1 MIFGIEIWRIVLI
14 VVLIFLVVKRA
25 NIVAFFAKLKYN
37 KREYPKAMKIF
48 QLADKV
54 GNLSV
59 NNKLL
64 LGYVCLRCGELQEAR
79 KHLNLCK
86 NMIPRGR
93 ADRNQVKN
101 LLALV
106 SWKEGNLDE
115 AIEMLEEI
123 LEDGYRNTQVYQNL
137 GILYNLSGD
146 AEKAVKFNQEAL
158 EFNEDDQI
166 IRDNL
171 ADSLAIAGRLEE
183 SAEIYEKLVHEDPEP
198 RFPEAYY
205 GYGKVLIALGNKDQG
220 LGMIKKSLEKPFS
233 FLSIHTKE
241 EIEDLY
247 RSHGGTLEE

>member
-1 MIFGIEIWRIVLI
+1 MIFGIEIWRIVLV

-25 NIVAFFAKLKYN
+25 NLVAMFAKAKYS
-37 KREYPKAMKIF
+37 KREYPEAMKLF
-48 QLADKV
+48 QLANKI

-59 NNKLL
+59 SNKML
-64 LGYVCLRCGELQEAR
+64 LGYVCLRCGELDEAR

-106 SWKEGNLDE
+106 SWKEGNLPE

-123 LEDGYRNTQVYQNL
+123 LADGYRNTQVYQNL
-137 GILYNLSGD
+137 GILYNLSD
-146 AEKAVKFNQEAL
+146 NPDKAVKFNQEAL

-183 SAEIYEKLVHEDPEP
+183 SAKIYEELVNDDPKP

-205 GYGKVLIALGNKDQG
+205 GYGKVLIALGKREEG
-220 LGMIKKSLEKPFS
+220 LAMIQKSLEKPFS

-241 EIEDLY
+241 EIEQLY
-247 RSHGGTLEE
+247 QSYVK

>member
-1 MIFGIEIWRIVLI
+1 MIFGIELWRIVLV

-25 NIVAFFAKLKYN
+25 NLMAIFAKVKYN
-37 KREYPKAMKIF
+37 KRQYPEAMKLF
-48 QLADKV
+48 QLANRV

-59 NNKLL
+59 SNKML
-64 LGYVCLRCGELQEAR
+64 LGYVCLRCGELDEAR

-86 NMIPRGR
+86 GMIPRGKPE
-93 ADRNQVKN
+93 RNQVKN

-106 SWKEGNLDE
+106 NWKEGNLPE

-123 LEDGYRNTQVYQNL
+123 LADGYRNTQIYQNL
-137 GILYNLSGD
+137 GIMYNLSND
-146 AEKAVKFNQEAL
+146 AEKAVKFNEEAL
-158 EFNEDDQI
+158 EYNEDDQI

-183 SAEIYEKLVHEDPEP
+183 SAKIYKTLVSDDPEP
-198 RFPEAYY
+198 RFPEAFY
-205 GYGKVLIALGNKDQG
+205 GYGKVLIALGKQEEG

-241 EIEDLY
+241 EIEQLY
-247 RSHGGTLEE
+247 LSHGGIIE